1 MILCFA
7 TNNAHKLAEVQDM
20 LQNGEITL
28 KTLRDIGCTEELPET
43 TDTIEGNSAQK
54 AEYVWQHYGVGCF
67 ADDSGLEVEALGGAP
82 GVHSAHY
89 SGERHHAKNI
99 ELVLQQMQG
108 QSNRAAR
115 FKAVITLVLDG
126 TTAQFEGII
135 NGHLL
140 DAPRGEDGF
149 GYDPIFVPEGH
160 TRTFAEMS
168 MAEKSQLSHRARA
181 LEKLVAYLGGINT
194 KPAVL

>member
-181 LEKLVAYLGGINT
+181 LEKLVAYLGG
-194 KPAVL
+194 